1 MELKIYLD
9 AWIAQEDDGTV
20 VLKRGY
26 DQFVQDLENLFE
38 RNRMRTLDEAA
49 RAVSMLS
56 VTVVAKAQEGGV

>member
-26 DQFVQDLENLFE
+26 DQFVQDLEKLFE
-38 RNRMRTLDEAA
+38 LNRMRTLDEAA
-49 RAVSMLS
+49 NAVAHLK
-56 VTVVAKAQEGGV
+56 AKEGGA

>member
-38 RNRMRTLDEAA
+38 RNRIRALDEAA
-49 RAVSMLS
+49 RSVSML
-56 VTVVAKAQEGGV
+56 KAQEGGV